1 MFPDLL
7 SCTVSFDTP
16 HTPSRLPLVSPP
28 NLLIT
33 IFVRSLGRSDRGRH
47 PITKPSHLDA
57 VARGGAYVAQE
68 KLSTSKVDQVWAAVW
83 RPQLFG
89 TVRQRGICGS
99 HRVQLQLQLPLRAGL
114 E

>member
-1 MFPDLL
+1 MIKIAMSLFRRLTMCGPDLL

-33 IFVRSLGRSDRGRH
+33 IFVRSLGRSDRGHH

-57 VARGGAYVAQE
+57 VARGGAYVE
-68 KLSTSKVDQVWAAVW
+68 
-83 RPQLFG
+83 
-89 TVRQRGICGS
+89 
-99 HRVQLQLQLPLRAGL
+99 
-114 E
+114 